1 MNKFKNI
8 LKLLSQNIGISF
20 TNLLFIGELSLLLF
34 FKNFNFSK
42 LNINLSTFRDI
53 TYKVYTFLY
62 SINVLLWNCKIV
74 CVNRSFS

>member
-8 LKLLSQNIGISF
+8 LKLLSQNIGIPF

-42 LNINLSTFRDI
+42 LNINLSTFSYI

-62 SINVLLWNCKIV
+62 SINVLL
-74 CVNRSFS
+74 